1 MDITSFSSDEFSLR
15 HNSIN
20 KTDKKEMLK
29 LIGVKSLD
37 ELIDKTIPDT
47 IKLKKALLL
56 DSPKSESDF
65 LSGFNEYP

>member
-47 IKLKKALLL
+47 IKLKKDLLL
-56 DSPKSESDF
+56 DSPKSES
-65 LSGFNEYP
+65 